1 LASLYPIKKES
12 MRRELE
18 SSFYFKVIG
27 VTLVIT
33 ASCVSESS
41 KTKVKTAS
49 SIDRAVTTKRIEVEA
64 SAPPLDTTSNFP
76 GMVYFSGGSIKIG
89 AYTGRPIEQPVFETT
104 VPAFWMDK
112 NLVTVKDF
120 RQFIQESGYRTEA
133 ENFGNSLVFNFELS
147 QWQLVDGAN
156 WEYPLGRNEKA
167 APDNHPVTQVSYNDA
182 VKYAEW
188 AGKRLPSELE
198 WEYAARNGKNTGEH
212 YPWGND
218 MVVADHYMANI
229 WQGPITPQPDV
240 KDGFLYTSPV
250 GTFGETPAGLTDMS
264 GNVWQWTSSLFEPY
278 PGAAHNNRA
287 GPDVR
292 VIRGGSFMFDE
303 FGPQSNSVW
312 FRGQN
317 TMDTGLFN
325 MGFRCA
331 R

>member
-1 LASLYPIKKES
+1 

-41 KTKVKTAS
+41 KTNVKSAS
-49 SIDRAVTTKRIEVEA
+49 SIDTATSSKRIELEA
-64 SAPPLDTTSNFP
+64 PVPSTDATANFP

-89 AYTGRPIEQPVFETT
+89 AYTGRAAEQPVFETT

-112 NLVTVKDF
+112 HLVTVKDF
-120 RQFIQESGYRTEA
+120 RQFIQETGYRTEA
-133 ENFGNSLVFNFELS
+133 DNFGNSLVFNFELS

-156 WEYPLGRNEKA
+156 WQYPLGRSQKA
-167 APDNHPVTQVSYNDA
+167 AQDNHPVTQVSYNDA

-188 AGKRLPSELE
+188 ADKRLPSELE
-198 WEYAARNGKNTGEH
+198 WEYAARSGKNTGEH

-218 MVVADHYMANI
+218 MVVNGRYMANI
-229 WQGPITPQPDV
+229 WQGPIIPQSDV

-287 GPDVR
+287 GPDTR

-312 FRGQN
+312 FRGKN
-317 TMDTGLFN
+317 TLDTGLFN